1 MACLMFLSGPI
12 NGINFTYRA
21 VQLKQRQTMAPL
33 QHIRCSGHL
42 HKAAIKLLLWLHAAV
57 PQGTAKQAEL
67 DCSWPAALEGGIS
80 LDTLRGQSKCSL
92 YLHPSV
98 FKG

>member
-1 MACLMFLSGPI
+1 MALL
-12 NGINFTYRA
+12 
-21 VQLKQRQTMAPL
+21 QR
-33 QHIRCSGHL
+33 IRRSGHL
-42 HKAAIKLLLWLHAAV
+42 HKAAIKLLLWLHAAA
-57 PQGTAKQAEL
+57 PYGTAKQAEF
-67 DCSWPAALEGGIS
+67 DCSWPVALEGGIG

>member
-1 MACLMFLSGPI
+1 
-12 NGINFTYRA
+12 
-21 VQLKQRQTMAPL
+21 MAPL
-33 QHIRCSGHL
+33 QHIRRSRHL
-42 HKAAIKLLLWLHAAV
+42 HKAAIKLLLWLHAAA
-57 PQGTAKQAEL
+57 PHGTVKQVEF
-67 DCSWPAALEGGIS
+67 DGSWPAALEGGIS